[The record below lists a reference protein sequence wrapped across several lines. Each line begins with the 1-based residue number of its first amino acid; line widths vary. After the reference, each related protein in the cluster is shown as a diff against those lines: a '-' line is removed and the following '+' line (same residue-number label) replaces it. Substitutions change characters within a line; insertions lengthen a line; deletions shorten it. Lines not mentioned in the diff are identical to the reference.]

1 MPSVYL
7 LRRTPQALR
16 QARSALFDEAPGW
29 QCVGVSAQMHEAR
42 DEIERLRPDVI
53 VSDLHL
59 LDGQA
64 ITLLKRLQHASPRA
78 LLLTTLIDEPL
89 LFDTLCGGAHG
100 YWLDQSGAKG
110 LGTALIDFHQRRAHM
125 SPALARQTLQA
136 FGLQRSELKLAQ
148 CVSSA
153 HDLSPALPGCALSR
167 SEQHLLSL
175 VAQGLLKAEIAQRW
189 QMETA
194 EIGQR
199 LGYIYAALHRL
210 HGQVAARFRASAAPY
225 R

>member
-1 MPSVYL
+1 
-7 LRRTPQALR
+7 
-16 QARSALFDEAPGW
+16 
-29 QCVGVSAQMHEAR
+29 MHGAR

-64 ITLLKRLQHASPRA
+64 ITLLNRLQQASPRA
-78 LLLTTLIDEPL
+78 LLLTTLADDPL

-100 YWLDQSGAKG
+100 YWLDQSSAKG
-110 LGTALIDFHQRRAHM
+110 LGTALIDFHQRRARM

-136 FGLQRSELKLAQ
+136 FGLSRTELKLAH

-153 HDLSPALPGCALSR
+153 HDLTPALPGCGLSR

-175 VAQGLLKAEIAQRW
+175 VAQGLLEGEIAQRW
-189 QMETA
+189 QMEAA

-210 HGQVAARFRASAAPY
+210 RDQVAARFRPPAAPY